1 MTIPHQLW
9 LPSQFDRWLRRSV
22 LPQFPW
28 LPPPFPPYRN
38 QAFPQPPLSSLTLI
52 LYSITSFS
60 ARFQHQHCKSKH
72 SQKKFS
78 FQSRKQIVAREVLD
92 SSRSQLC
99 RLFKLSMK
107 RNPRTLTRC
116 KMYCSVCTLETRGV
130 RM

>member
-9 LPSQFDRWLRRSV
+9 LPSQFDRWVRRSV

-28 LPPPFPPYRN
+28 LPPSPFPPYRN

-60 ARFQHQHCKSKH
+60 VQRQHCKSKH

-78 FQSRKQIVAREVLD
+78 FQSGIQVVAREVLD